1 VDQSGIYLGTSKMIN
16 VTWDSNFKKA
26 YRKKLKNDN
35 ELKIKFAKSMKLFS
49 VNPFNKQLRT
59 HKLTG
64 KLQGLW
70 AFSVDYDVRV
80 IFSFLND
87 NEVLL
92 IDFGG
97 HDEVY

>member
-1 VDQSGIYLGTSKMIN
+1 MIN
-16 VTWDSNFKKA
+16 VIWDSGFKKA
-26 YRKKLKNDN
+26 YRKKLQNDS
-35 ELKIKFAKSMKLFS
+35 ELKKKFAKSMKLFS
-49 VNPFNKQLRT
+49 ADPFNKQLRT

-80 IFSFLND
+80 VFSFLNE

-92 IDFGG
+92 IDLGS

>member
-1 VDQSGIYLGTSKMIN
+1 MIK
-16 VTWDSNFKKA
+16 VTWDSGFKKA
-26 YRKKLKNDN
+26 YRKKLINN
-35 ELKIKFAKSMKLFS
+35 SELEKKFAKSIKLFS
-49 VNPFNKQLRT
+49 ADPFNGQLRT

-80 IFSFLND
+80 VFSFLNEE
-87 NEVLL
+87 EVLL

>member
-1 VDQSGIYLGTSKMIN
+1 MISI
-16 VTWDSNFKKA
+16 VWDSGFKKA
-26 YRKKLKNDN
+26 YRKKLQNN
-35 ELKIKFAKSMKLFS
+35 VELKRKFAKSMKLFS
-49 VNPFNKQLRT
+49 TDPFNKQLRT

-80 IFSFLND
+80 VFSFLSET
-87 NEVLL
+87 EVLL
-92 IDFGG
+92 VDMGS